1 MLLTKRKRSQNKQ
14 RMKPVKLE
22 LVANFCAFV
31 RSDLGIRGIFVF
43 VPFGWALVLRGTMS
57 NKKEVHCLLP
67 LPLLDPSNCALSTEV
82 ENHGAQNKQ
91 PSYYSV
97 DVLVSSLLDQ
107 RPVNVLLPNKY
118 RHSVSLKPKFPSV

>member
-57 NKKEVHCLLP
+57 KIANGEEYKVTPTIENPKIFEYLEPVIKELM
-67 LPLLDPSNCALSTEV
+67 AR
-82 ENHGAQNKQ
+82 K
-91 PSYYSV
+91 
-97 DVLVSSLLDQ
+97 
-107 RPVNVLLPNKY
+107 
-118 RHSVSLKPKFPSV
+118 